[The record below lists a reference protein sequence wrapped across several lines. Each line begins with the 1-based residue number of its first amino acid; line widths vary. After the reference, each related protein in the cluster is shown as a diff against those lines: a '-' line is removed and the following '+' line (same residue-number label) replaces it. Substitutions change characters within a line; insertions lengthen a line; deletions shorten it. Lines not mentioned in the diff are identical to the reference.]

1 MYPINILNIIL
12 EYSGEY
18 SLKDLFPNI
27 HYLDNNETIDWIIGE
42 NKWNKPKRS
51 DENKKI
57 EKKWENSFH
66 NKELKQWSTRLG
78 EGVVEEILTIQGN
91 NVRKPEKKNG
101 YKPDWET
108 DDAIYEV
115 KTRSWTTSGTAGEKI
130 LGVPYKYASIPRLYN
145 KPLYIVLVAYQEYEA
160 VNSFNLF
167 NNACPERQ
175 KIIDLWKE
183 MNIFYIKCSDL
194 LNQEI

>member
-1 MYPINILNIIL
+1 MFSILIQNIIL
-12 EYSGEY
+12 EYTGEY
-18 SLKDLFPNI
+18 TLKDLHPNI
-27 HYLDNNETIDWIIGE
+27 HYLDNNETIDWIMGKK
-42 NKWNKPKRS
+42 KWNKPKMNK
-51 DENKKI
+51 ENNQI
-57 EKKWENSFH
+57 ERKWGNSFH
-66 NKELKQWSTRLG
+66 DKELKQWSTKVS
-78 EGVVEEILTIQGN
+78 EGIVKELLSIKGKKVW
-91 NVRKPEKKNG
+91 KPEKKNR

-130 LGVPYKYASIPRLYN
+130 LGTPYKYASIPRLYN

-175 KIIDLWKE
+175 KIIDFWKE

-194 LNQEI
+194 LK